1 MTAGQILTSFDKVQL
16 ADILNVLPRDQAE
29 KLWMAHNGIVDVR
42 GERRG
47 GDGRISKNKRK
58 SGGAARR
65 LPTGTLTDEMRRRW
79 MRAGNLHSFPSGS
92 SSEEETADTI
102 NVFKGKGKDA
112 YKKK

>member
-1 MTAGQILTSFDKVQL
+1 MSAAQLLTSFDKVQL
-16 ADILNVLPRDQAE
+16 ADVLNVLPRDQAE
-29 KLWMAHNGIVDVR
+29 KLWDAHNGIVDVR
-42 GERRG
+42 DERRSG
-47 GDGRISKNKRK
+47 GRITKPKRK

-92 SSEEETADTI
+92 SSEEDSADTI